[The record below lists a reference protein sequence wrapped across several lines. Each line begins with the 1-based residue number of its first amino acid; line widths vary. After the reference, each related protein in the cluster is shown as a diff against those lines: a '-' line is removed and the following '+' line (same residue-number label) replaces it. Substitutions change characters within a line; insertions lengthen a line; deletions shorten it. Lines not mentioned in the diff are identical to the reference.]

1 MILTS
6 RSDTIQLVVK
16 HFPQDVSNSHN
27 PVLLPLY
34 HQFLST
40 LYDVCSPF
48 TKDPNELAYIAAARW
63 PGFIA
68 PILDEYR
75 RLLDEAGDDTGDEEE
90 VFELTAPT
98 EDARIRLIRLFTPS
112 FTTALEALYPRLS
125 NAAEWAVDN
134 KPQRNLLSS
143 GFSGANLID
152 KLVPQTSQG
161 TLTDVLPRMS
171 KFILLAAFLAS
182 TNPTKSDIR
191 MFGRALDE
199 RKKRKRGIVAST
211 RGGTVKVDHNLP
223 LRPEELMRDR
233 SHKGISDLSFF
244 LWIGCSLFSEF
255 YWKNMMQILVLPLLS
270 TSFLGSTQIWR
281 SGACQRIRGYVD
293 CFLAGSANL
302 TQRIGDGTNCY
313 EVATPRI
320 PA

>member
-1 MILTS
+1 
-6 RSDTIQLVVK
+6 VN
-16 HFPQDVSNSHN
+16 HFPQDESNSHS

-63 PGFIA
+63 PGFVT

-75 RLLDEAGDDTGDEEE
+75 RLLEEARNGSGDDEEE
-90 VFELTAPT
+90 YELTAPT

-134 KPQRNLLSS
+134 QPQPNLLSS

-152 KLVPQTSQG
+152 KSVPQASHG
-161 TLTDVLPRMS
+161 TLADVLPRMS

-199 RKKRKRGIVAST
+199 RKKRKRGVVASA
-211 RGGTVKVDHNLP
+211 RGGTIKVYLIFSP
-223 LRPEELMRDR
+223 WSGELTRDR
-233 SHKGISDLSFF
+233 FHKGI
-244 LWIGCSLFSEF
+244 
-255 YWKNMMQILVLPLLS
+255 
-270 TSFLGSTQIWR
+270 
-281 SGACQRIRGYVD
+281 
-293 CFLAGSANL
+293 
-302 TQRIGDGTNCY
+302 
-313 EVATPRI
+313 
-320 PA
+320 